1 MIKKLRMPLLLAAVA
16 LASNLFLGTAWA
28 MGGFPQADI
37 PAKADA
43 VAPVQGDKIVVYYF
57 HGTFRCSTCNKME
70 QYSREAIERAFK
82 DELVSGKIVFQAV
95 NVENKGNEHFVN
107 DYQLY
112 TKTLII
118 SSVKD
123 GKEIR
128 SKNLDKIW
136 EYVRN
141 KDRYENYVREEVA
154 AFLKEA

>member
-1 MIKKLRMPLLLAAVA
+1 MRKHLFAILTALT
-16 LASNLFLGTAWA
+16 LASILPFMTSPVSAENASSSGTITA
-28 MGGFPQADI
+28 
-37 PAKADA
+37 
-43 VAPVQGDKIVVYYF
+43 YYF

-70 QYSREAIERAFK
+70 KYAKEVIEKDFK
-82 DELVSGKIVFQAV
+82 DELASGKLVFRSV
-95 NVENKGNEHFVN
+95 NVESKGNEHYTK

-112 TKTLII
+112 TKALIL

-123 GKEIR
+123 GKEVR

-141 KDRYENYVREEVA
+141 KKKYEAYVRDEVA

>member
-16 LASNLFLGTAWA
+16 LASNLFFVSSSVMAEEASSGGTVTA
-28 MGGFPQADI
+28 
-37 PAKADA
+37 
-43 VAPVQGDKIVVYYF
+43 YYF
-57 HGTFRCSTCNKME
+57 HGTFRCPTCHKLE
-70 QYSREAIERAFK
+70 EYAKEAIENNFK
-82 DELVSGKIVFQAV
+82 NDLASGKLSFQVV
-95 NVENKGNEHFVN
+95 NVENKGNEHYAK

-112 TKTLII
+112 TK
-118 SSVKD
+118 SVILSLKKN

-141 KDRYENYVREEVA
+141 KDRYENYVRDEVA